1 MLKNSLTINDLC
13 IIMELQINKIL
24 IMGVRK

>member
-1 MLKNSLTINDLC
+1 MLKNGLTINDLC

-24 IMGVRK
+24 IRGVRK